1 MRSIVE
7 EALSRKRFEDVVRDN
22 SSISAIY
29 DAESEMELGLD
40 KKETVP
46 AYEPEEKPTPRP
58 WPEVQVR
65 KPVVDEQ
72 KSIFSV
78 PEEKPE
84 VDLSSQYKYATPQSV
99 DLSVFILRSSPPATV
114 I

>member
-65 KPVVDEQ
+65 KPVVEEQ
-72 KSIFSV
+72 KSIFSI

-84 VDLSSQYKYATPQSV
+84 APAWPFPQ
-99 DLSVFILRSSPPATV
+99 
-114 I
+114 